1 MTQNTDPFSNVTPL
15 ELPGS
20 IREIAEKGV
29 AQAREGYEK
38 LKTAAQ
44 TGNATIEAFYESA
57 SRGANEYAHKLLD
70 VARTNTNAAF
80 DLSGKLVGVKTPS
93 DMLALMSSHAREQYD
108 AFTGHAKELSD
119 LGQKVTAQAIE
130 PIKTG
135 AAKVFSKA
143 S

>member
-1 MTQNTDPFSNVTPL
+1 MSQTNDPFSNVIPF

-38 LKTAAQ
+38 LKDVAQ
-44 TGNATIEAFYESA
+44 TGNATAEAFYESA
-57 SRGANEYAHKLLD
+57 SKGANEFANKLID
-70 VARTNTNAAF
+70 VARINTNAAF
-80 DLSGKLVGVKTPS
+80 DLSSKLVGVKTAS
-93 DMLALMSSHAREQYD
+93 DVLALVASHAREQYG
-108 AFTGHAKELSD
+108 AFAGHAKELAD
-119 LGQKVTAQAIE
+119 LGQKVTTDAIE
-130 PIKTG
+130 PIKAG